1 MEEEKE
7 NVEKE
12 TEYDLKKEL
21 ANKQLE
27 LDEMQ
32 ERLKRIMAEFDN
44 YKKRE
49 TKEKQNLYNFL
60 LADIVKSLLPV
71 VDNLEK
77 AVNAETEDK
86 TYKEGIELVYKK
98 FMEIIS
104 NMGVERIETIRKTFD
119 PELHEAVSSVTDEK
133 LGEKEIKEEYQAGYK
148 IGSKV
153 IRHAMGCSG

>member
-44 YKKRE
+44 YKKRN
-49 TKEKQNLYNFL
+49 K
-60 LADIVKSLLPV
+60 
-71 VDNLEK
+71 
-77 AVNAETEDK
+77 
-86 TYKEGIELVYKK
+86 
-98 FMEIIS
+98 
-104 NMGVERIETIRKTFD
+104 RKTKF
-119 PELHEAVSSVTDEK
+119 
-133 LGEKEIKEEYQAGYK
+133 I
-148 IGSKV
+148 
-153 IRHAMGCSG
+153 

>member
-98 FMEIIS
+98 FMDIIS
-104 NMGVERIETIRKTFD
+104 NMGVERIETIRKNFWPRTTW
-119 PELHEAVSSVTDEK
+119 SCK
-133 LGEKEIKEEYQAGYK
+133 
-148 IGSKV
+148 
-153 IRHAMGCSG
+153 

>member
-86 TYKEGIELVYKK
+86 TYKEGIELGYKK
-98 FMEIIS
+98 FMDIIS
-104 NMGVERIETIRKTFD
+104 NMGVERIETIRKNF
-119 PELHEAVSSVTDEK
+119 
-133 LGEKEIKEEYQAGYK
+133 
-148 IGSKV
+148 
-153 IRHAMGCSG
+153 